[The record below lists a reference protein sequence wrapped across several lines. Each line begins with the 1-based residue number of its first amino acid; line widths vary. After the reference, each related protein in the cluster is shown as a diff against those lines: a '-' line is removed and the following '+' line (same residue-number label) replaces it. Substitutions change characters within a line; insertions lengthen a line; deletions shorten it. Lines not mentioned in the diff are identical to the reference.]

1 MWNVPCSTHR
11 YLVEPLGGEH
21 ALSMILTR
29 YVKFIKF
36 IKKSPKMAVQFLL
49 EKVSRNCNTLTGK
62 NIRFVLDKLNVEDIF
77 QVNPDRVKT
86 DFKFAK
92 ISEENSWRI
101 NFAKEIVNLKQNVLQ
116 LDPDTNTLSEDEL
129 QEILDYICTS

>member
-1 MWNVPCSTHR
+1 M
-11 YLVEPLGGEH
+11 
-21 ALSMILTR
+21 
-29 YVKFIKF
+29 KFIKF

-92 ISEENSWRI
+92 ISEENSWRV